1 MEKLDFNFAL
11 KNIIKQELKGSN
23 PIPDILGFLNIKSIY
38 GNDFNKILN
47 EMLQSNI
54 RNLDKLKRLPL
65 LKIDVPKPNF
75 TIRPMARPNIVEW
88 LFYEAI
94 MNYFTKLILKNKEI
108 CKPSY
113 SILNFL
119 KEKGSKKENP
129 WIKFD
134 NKSRELYYNDGYKWA
149 VVTDITGYYENI
161 SLAEL
166 RRRIIDCI
174 GNDNDLKLIDFLLK
188 MLKNWSRER
197 IEDYGIPQ
205 GPSASGFLGDIFLD
219 SIDRIMEKYEG
230 YFRYMDDI
238 RIFCKEEIQAKLA
251 LKDLVLALRNLKLN
265 INAKK
270 TDILYDKQIE
280 SKLFDPKKV
289 SLDSIEIAMKTEE
302 ENTIKSIAIP
312 GLLQLVN
319 EAFYNDEFEKRH
331 IVFSLYRL
339 GILYNSGFNFDQST
353 ILKNIKGSFISKP
366 HHTGI
371 FCDFLSNFEND
382 NSLPIFLISFLESE
396 NNIYEWQEIKILQA
410 LLRFNFMAKRNDI
423 DFFLV
428 KAKDA
433 NNNFVIRAFYFLLIG
448 KYGNNRDRNLLIDIY
463 NNEQSLN
470 NYAKMSILLSV
481 QELGVA
487 NRNDF
492 YQKICNSEEEKE
504 IILFIKYI
512 KSLRNPVYC
521 LTPPKKAIEIYKIL
535 EPEYY

>member
-1 MEKLDFNFAL
+1 MEKLNFNFAL

-23 PIPDILGFLNIKSIY
+23 PIPDILGFLHIKSIY
-38 GNDFNKILN
+38 GKDFNKILN
-47 EMLQSNI
+47 GILEYNI
-54 RNLDKLKRLPL
+54 KNIKNFKILPL
-65 LKIDVPKPNF
+65 LKIDVPKSNF
-75 TIRPMARPNIVEW
+75 TIRPMARPNIIYW
-88 LFYEAI
+88 LFYEVI
-94 MNYFTKLILKNKEI
+94 INYFAELILKKKEI

-119 KEKGSKKENP
+119 KENSSKKENP

-134 NKSRELYYNDGYKWA
+134 NKSRELYYNNGYKWA

-161 SLAEL
+161 SLKEL
-166 RRRIIDCI
+166 KKRITDFI
-174 GNDNDLKLIDFLLK
+174 GTDNDLKLINLLFK
-188 MLKNWSRER
+188 MLENWSAER

-219 SIDRIMEKYEG
+219 SIDRIMEKYKG

-251 LKDLVLALRNLKLN
+251 LKELVLALRNLKLN

-280 SKLFDPKKV
+280 VKLFDPKKV
-289 SLDSIEIAMKTEE
+289 SLDSIQMAMETEE
-302 ENTIKSIAIP
+302 ENIIKSIAVP

-339 GILYNSGFNFDQST
+339 RMLYNSGFNFDYSM
-353 ILKNIKGSFISKP
+353 ILKNIKDNFISKP
-366 HHTGI
+366 HHTGM
-371 FCDFLSNFEND
+371 FCDFLSNFEDD
-382 NSLPIFLISFLESE
+382 NSLPTFLISFLKSE

-410 LLRFNFMAKRNDI
+410 LLRFNFTAERNDI
-423 DFFLV
+423 DFFLT

-433 NNNFVIRAFYFLLIG
+433 NNNFVIRTFYFILIG
-448 KYGNNRDRNLLIDIY
+448 KYGDNRDRNLLIDIY
-463 NNEQSLN
+463 NSEYSLN
-470 NYAKMSILLSV
+470 NYAKMAILLSV
-481 QELGVA
+481 QELGIA

-492 YQKICNSEEEKE
+492 YRKICKSEKE
-504 IILFIKYI
+504 SEINLFIKYI
-512 KSLRNPVYC
+512 KSLSSPIYHLV
-521 LTPPKKAIEIYKIL
+521 PPKKVIEIYKIL
-535 EPEYY
+535 EPEYF

>member
-1 MEKLDFNFAL
+1 MEKLNFNSAL

-23 PIPDILGFLNIKSIY
+23 PIPDILGFLHIKSIY

-47 EMLQSNI
+47 EMLQNNI
-54 RNLDKLKRLPL
+54 VNIDKVNRLPL

-75 TIRPMARPNIVEW
+75 TIRPMARPNIIEW

-94 MNYFTKLILKNKEI
+94 INYFTKLILKNKEI

-119 KEKGSKKENP
+119 KEKGNKKENP

-134 NKSRELYYNDGYKWA
+134 NKSRDLYYNDGYKWA

-161 SLAEL
+161 SLTEL
-166 RRRIIDCI
+166 RRRIIDFI
-174 GNDNDLKLIDFLLK
+174 GNDDDLKLIDFLLK

-238 RIFCKEEIQAKLA
+238 RIFCKEEIQVKLA

-289 SLDSIEIAMKTEE
+289 SLDSIEIAMETEE
-302 ENTIKSIAIP
+302 DNTIKSIAIP
-312 GLLQLVN
+312 GLLQLAN

-331 IVFSLYRL
+331 IVF
-339 GILYNSGFNFDQST
+339 F
-353 ILKNIKGSFISKP
+353 
-366 HHTGI
+366 
-371 FCDFLSNFEND
+371 
-382 NSLPIFLISFLESE
+382 
-396 NNIYEWQEIKILQA
+396 
-410 LLRFNFMAKRNDI
+410 
-423 DFFLV
+423 
-428 KAKDA
+428 
-433 NNNFVIRAFYFLLIG
+433 
-448 KYGNNRDRNLLIDIY
+448 
-463 NNEQSLN
+463 
-470 NYAKMSILLSV
+470 
-481 QELGVA
+481 
-487 NRNDF
+487 
-492 YQKICNSEEEKE
+492 
-504 IILFIKYI
+504 LFID
-512 KSLRNPVYC
+512 
-521 LTPPKKAIEIYKIL
+521 
-535 EPEYY
+535 

>member
-1 MEKLDFNFAL
+1 MEKLNFNSAL

-23 PIPDILGFLNIKSIY
+23 PIPDILGFLHIKSIY

-47 EMLQSNI
+47 EMLQNNI
-54 RNLDKLKRLPL
+54 GNIDKVKRLPL

-75 TIRPMARPNIVEW
+75 TIRPMARPNIIDW

-94 MNYFTKLILKNKEI
+94 IYYFTKLILKNKEI

-119 KEKGSKKENP
+119 KEKGNKKENP

-161 SLAEL
+161 SLTEL
-166 RRRIIDCI
+166 RRRIIDFI

-289 SLDSIEIAMKTEE
+289 SLDSIEIAMETEE

-423 DFFLV
+423 DFFLI

-463 NNEQSLN
+463 NNEHSLN
-470 NYAKMSILLSV
+470 KYAKRAIILSV
-481 QELGVA
+481 QELGKA
-487 NRNDF
+487 SRNDF
-492 YQKICNSEEEKE
+492 YSNVHKTEEEE
-504 IILFIKYI
+504 IILFIQYI
-512 KSLRNPVYC
+512 KSLRNPIYY
-521 LTPPKKAIEIYKIL
+521 LAINKKIIESYKTL
-535 EPEYY
+535 ETEYY

>member
-23 PIPDILGFLNIKSIY
+23 PIPDILGFLHIKSIY
-38 GNDFNKILN
+38 GNDFNRILN
-47 EMLQSNI
+47 EMLQNNI
-54 RNLDKLKRLPL
+54 GNIDKIKRFPL

-75 TIRPMARPNIVEW
+75 TIRPMARPNIIEW
-88 LFYEAI
+88 LFYEATI
-94 MNYFTKLILKNKEI
+94 NYFTKLILKNKEI

-113 SILNFL
+113 SILNFS
-119 KEKGSKKENP
+119 KEKGNKKENP

-161 SLAEL
+161 SLTEL
-166 RRRIIDCI
+166 RRRIIDFI

-270 TDILYDKQIE
+270 TDILYNKQIE

-289 SLDSIEIAMKTEE
+289 SLNSIEIAMKTEE

-312 GLLQLVN
+312 GLLQLAN

-353 ILKNIKGSFISKP
+353 ILKNIKGNFISKP

-423 DFFLV
+423 DFFLI

-433 NNNFVIRAFYFLLIG
+433 NKNFVIRAFYFLLIG

-463 NNEQSLN
+463 NNEYSLN
-470 NYAKMSILLSV
+470 NYAKRAILLSV
-481 QELGVA
+481 QELGKA
-487 NRNDF
+487 SRNDF
-492 YQKICNSEEEKE
+492 YNNVHKTEEKE
-504 IILFIKYI
+504 IILFIQYI
-512 KSLRNPVYC
+512 KSLRNPIYR
-521 LTPPKKAIEIYKIL
+521 LALPKKAIEIYKIL

>member
-1 MEKLDFNFAL
+1 MEKLNFNSAL

-23 PIPDILGFLNIKSIY
+23 PIPDILGFLHIKSIY

-47 EMLQSNI
+47 EMLQNNI
-54 RNLDKLKRLPL
+54 GNIDKVKRLPL

-75 TIRPMARPNIVEW
+75 TIRPMARPNIIEW

-94 MNYFTKLILKNKEI
+94 INYFTKLILKNKEI

-119 KEKGSKKENP
+119 KEKGNKKENP

-161 SLAEL
+161 SLTEL
-166 RRRIIDCI
+166 RRRIIDFI

-289 SLDSIEIAMKTEE
+289 SLDSIEIAMETEE

-312 GLLQLVN
+312 GLLQLAN

-423 DFFLV
+423 DFFLI

-463 NNEQSLN
+463 NNEHSLN
-470 NYAKMSILLSV
+470 NYAKRAILLSV
-481 QELGVA
+481 QELGKA
-487 NRNDF
+487 SRNDF
-492 YQKICNSEEEKE
+492 YSNVHKTEEE
-504 IILFIKYI
+504 IILFIQYI
-512 KSLRNPVYC
+512 KSLRNPIYY
-521 LTPPKKAIEIYKIL
+521 LAINKKIIESYKTL
-535 EPEYY
+535 ETEYY